1 MPRPAPHRECFN
13 YNERCSCSKT
23 ITDSARCST
32 CASGWYIGSQ
42 CSQPVCGG
50 CMAFDSSGRCTN
62 PCSGHGSCT
71 APGTCACVSGYKGTS
86 CAAFVNNW
94 PTSIQLSKNSVLESA
109 AQDAVVGYLSVSDP
123 DIGDTHSCSVTNAAE
138 CPFVVSKD
146 TLVVKGAIDYE
157 TERLYTVAVTCVDQA
172 VVNTG
177 TVSALFTVLVGN
189 VNERPTS
196 ILLSSNRVAE
206 STAIGI
212 VIGTI
217 NVVDPDTP
225 DTHTFELVP
234 GAAVAA
240 GVAAGI
246 SYVAIDGSNLAL
258 AKTVDHET
266 TPKIG
271 FTIRATDAGGLF
283 VDTAFVLEVLDQ
295 NEGPTGITLTGMNG
309 SPSPG
314 SSTGDG
320 GNTSA
325 WAPVVPENL
334 PAGQEVGTLS
344 TVDPDAGAGHVYT
357 IISTT
362 PSSIA
367 NLFTITTT
375 SGTTTL
381 VVNTTL
387 DYERTTSLTARVRS
401 SDAGGLFTEAT
412 FTVDVGDVN
421 EAGT

>member
-1 MPRPAPHRECFN
+1 
-13 YNERCSCSKT
+13 
-23 ITDSARCST
+23 
-32 CASGWYIGSQ
+32 
-42 CSQPVCGG
+42 
-50 CMAFDSSGRCTN
+50 MAFDSSGRCTN

-246 SYVAIDGSNLAL
+246 SYVTIDGSNLAL

-283 VDTAFVLEVLDQ
+283 VDTAFVLAVLDQ

-357 IISTT
+357 IVSTT

-367 NLFTITTT
+367 NLFAITTT

-387 DYERTTSLTARVRS
+387 DYERTTSLTVRVSS